1 MKSLRSS
8 FRLVTLGLSPLCAIA
23 LAVALVS
30 IGRAADSR
38 PNIVLIMTDDQGY
51 GDLGINGNPVLETPH
66 IDALA
71 RGGATLKNFYVSPVC
86 APTRASLMTGR
97 YNYRTRVVD
106 TFKGRSM
113 MDPDETTIAE
123 VLRSAGYA
131 TGIFGKWHLGD
142 NYPMRA
148 SDQGFE
154 EALTLR
160 GGGLAQPSD
169 PIENNRRYTN
179 PIVFHNNRQ
188 IQAKGYC
195 TDVFFDGALGFI
207 DEARRTGRP
216 FFAYIT
222 PNAPHAPLHDVPP
235 ELYAKYKTK
244 DFSTVLMKPGNDAD
258 SLARIYAMEENID
271 QNVGRLMARLKERQL
286 LANTIVIFMSDNGPD
301 GARFVGPM
309 RGKKT
314 EVLDGG
320 IRSPFF
326 VHWPARV
333 KAGTTS
339 DRIAAHI
346 DVMPTLLAA
355 AAVPIPAG
363 LKLDG
368 RSLLPLLGGGKTDWP
383 DRALVLQTHR
393 GDQPVAAHNMAVR
406 TQRWK
411 LIHPT
416 GFNREAPPPDAPF
429 ELYDVIADP
438 MERTNLAIPEAVTL
452 QRLRDTY
459 SAWFADVSSTRP
471 NNFAPPRIVIDS
483 DKAPTTFL
491 SPQEWRVPTTGN
503 NGREGTWLLH
513 AEHQAPYSVE
523 LRWLKPIAPGTLEL
537 TAGSVTR
544 TVEVGAATD
553 RVLIDHFTLPAGD
566 VDFSVVLRHGA
577 THEGAYHVALTRL

>member
-1 MKSLRSS
+1 MR
-8 FRLVTLGLSPLCAIA
+8 RLSPRVLAFLA
-23 LAVALVS
+23 VLAVAV
-30 IGRAADSR
+30 RAADAP

-51 GDLGINGNPVLETPH
+51 GDLGITGNPVLETPH

-71 RGGATLKNFYVSPVC
+71 RAGATLTNFYVSPVC

-123 VLRSAGYA
+123 VLRGGGYA

-148 SDQGFE
+148 TDQGFE

-169 PIENNRRYTN
+169 PIENNRRYTD
-179 PIVFHNNRQ
+179 PIVFHNNRP
-188 IQAKGYC
+188 IQARGYC

-207 DEARRTGRP
+207 DAAGRAGRP
-216 FFAYIT
+216 FFAYIA
-222 PNAPHAPLHDVPP
+222 PNAPHGPFHDVPP
-235 ELYAKYKTK
+235 ELYAKYKAK
-244 DFSTVLMKPGNDAD
+244 DLSPVLLKPGNDAD
-258 SLARIYAMEENID
+258 TVARIYAMEENID
-271 QNVGRLMARLKERQL
+271 QNVGRLMAHLRARQL
-286 LANTIVIFMSDNGPD
+286 LTNTLVIFMCDNGPD

-314 EVLDGG
+314 EVHDGG

-326 VHWPARV
+326 LHWPAGV
-333 KAGTTS
+333 KAGAAS

-355 AAVPIPAG
+355 ARVAVPAG

-368 RSLLPLLGGGKTDWP
+368 RNLLPLLNGTAADWP
-383 DRALVLQTHR
+383 ARALVLQTHR
-393 GDQPVAAHNMAVR
+393 GDRPAATHHMAVR

-411 LIHPT
+411 LLHPT
-416 GFNREAPPPDAPF
+416 GFGRETPPPDAPF
-429 ELYDVIADP
+429 ELYDIAADP
-438 MERTNLAIPEAVTL
+438 LEKHNLAAVEPAVV
-452 QRLRDTY
+452 QELRSTY
-459 SAWFADVSSTRP
+459 TAWFADVASTRP
-471 NNFAPPRIVIDS
+471 DNFAPPRMVIGADA
-483 DKAPTTFL
+483 APRTFL
-491 SPQEWRVPTTGN
+491 SPQEWRVPPGAD
-503 NGREGTWLLH
+503 NGREGRWLLH
-513 AEHQAPYSVE
+513 AEREAAYAVE

-537 TAGSVTR
+537 TAGPVHR
-544 TVEVGAATD
+544 TVAVDTATD
-553 RVLIDHFTLPAGD
+553 RVMIDRLTLPAGD
-566 VDFSVVLRHGA
+566 LDLSVVLQRGA
-577 THEGAYHVALTRL
+577 AREGAYHVTLTRL

>member
-1 MKSLRSS
+1 MRHVRSII
-8 FRLVTLGLSPLCAIA
+8 VTLAT
-23 LAVALVS
+23 AVALVAL
-30 IGRAADSR
+30 GHAADNR

-51 GDLGINGNPVLETPH
+51 GDLRITGNPVLETPH

-71 RGGATLKNFYVSPVC
+71 RASATLKNFYVSPVC
-86 APTRASLMTGR
+86 SPTRASLMTGR

-113 MDPDETTIAE
+113 MDPDETTVAE

-142 NYPMRA
+142 NYPIRA
-148 SDQGFE
+148 TDQGFE

-195 TDVFFDGALGFI
+195 TDVFFNGALGFI
-207 DEARRTGRP
+207 DEARRAGRP

-235 ELYAKYKTK
+235 ELYAKYKAR
-244 DFSTVLMKPGNDAD
+244 DFSAVLMKPGNDAD

-286 LANTIVIFMSDNGPD
+286 LTNTIVIFMCDNGPD

-326 VHWPARV
+326 LHWPVRV

-355 AAVPIPAG
+355 AAVPAPAG

-368 RSLLPLLGGGKTDWP
+368 RSLLPLLDGEKADWP

-393 GDQPVAAHNMAVR
+393 GDQPVATHNMAVR

-411 LIHPT
+411 LVHPT
-416 GFNREAPPPDAPF
+416 GFGRETPPPDAPF
-429 ELYDVIADP
+429 ELYDVVADP
-438 MERTNLAIPEAVTL
+438 MERRNLADREPVMLEN
-452 QRLRDTY
+452 LRATY
-459 SAWFADVSSTRP
+459 ATWFADVSSTRP
-471 NNFAPPRIVIDS
+471 DNFAPPRIVIGS
-483 DKAPTTFL
+483 DVSPTTFL
-491 SPQEWRVPTTGN
+491 SPQESRVPPTGD
-503 NGREGTWLLH
+503 NGREGRWLLH
-513 AEHQAPYSVE
+513 AEREASYSAE
-523 LRWLKPIAPGTLEL
+523 FRWLKPIAPGTLEL
-537 TAGSVTR
+537 TAGPVTR
-544 TVEVGAATD
+544 TVEVSAATD
-553 RVLIDHFTLPAGD
+553 RVMIERIKLPAGD
-566 VDFSVVLRHGA
+566 LDFTVVHRHGE
-577 THEGAYHVALTRL
+577 TREGAYHVTLIRF

>member
-1 MKSLRSS
+1 MLSSRSIAV
-8 FRLVTLGLSPLCAIA
+8 FLA
-23 LAVALVS
+23 LALLLV
-30 IGRAADSR
+30 GRAADNR
-38 PNIVLIMTDDQGY
+38 PSIVLIMTDDQGY
-51 GDLGINGNPVLETPH
+51 GDLGITGNPVLETPH
-66 IDALA
+66 IDAFA
-71 RGGATLKNFYVSPVC
+71 RESAMMKNFYVSPVC

-113 MDPDETTIAE
+113 MDPDETTLAE

-148 SDQGFE
+148 TDQGFE

-179 PIVFHNNRQ
+179 PIVFHNNQ
-188 IQAKGYC
+188 QVQAKGYC

-207 DEARRTGRP
+207 DEAQRTGRP
-216 FFAYIT
+216 FFAYIA

-235 ELYAKYKTK
+235 ELYAKYKSK
-244 DFSTVLMKPGNDAD
+244 DLSGVLMTPGNDAD
-258 SLARIYAMEENID
+258 AVARIYAMEENID
-271 QNVGRLMARLKERQL
+271 QNVGRLMAHLKTRQL
-286 LANTIVIFMSDNGPD
+286 LANTIVIYMCDNGPD

-326 VHWPARV
+326 LHWPARV

-355 AAVPIPAG
+355 ATVPVPAG

-368 RSLLPLLGGGKTDWP
+368 RSLLPLLDGGKTDWP

-411 LIHPT
+411 LVHPS
-416 GFNREAPPPDAPF
+416 GFGRETPPPDSPF

-438 MERTNLAIPEAVTL
+438 MERTNLAAREPAMLQDLRAVYAT
-452 QRLRDTY
+452 
-459 SAWFADVSSTRP
+459 WFADVSSTRP
-471 NNFAPPRIVIDS
+471 DNFAPPRIVIDS
-483 DKAPTTFL
+483 EISRTTFL
-491 SPQEWRVPTTGN
+491 SAQEWRVPANGD
-503 NGREGTWLLH
+503 NGRDGRWLLR
-513 AEHQAPYSVE
+513 AKREAAYAIE
-523 LRWLKPIAPGTLEL
+523 FRWPKPIASGTLEL
-537 TAGSVTR
+537 TAGAVR
-544 TVEVGAATD
+544 HTVVIPAASD
-553 RVLIDHFTLPAGD
+553 RVTIDRLTLPGGD
-566 VDFSVVLRHGA
+566 LDFSIVIRHGE
-577 THEGAYHVALTRL
+577 TREGAYHVILTRL

>member
-1 MKSLRSS
+1 MRHIRPLA
-8 FRLVTLGLSPLCAIA
+8 LVLAIA
-23 LAVALVS
+23 FVLAAV
-30 IGRAADSR
+30 GRAADNR

-51 GDLGINGNPVLETPH
+51 GDLGITGNPVLETPH

-71 RGGATLKNFYVSPVC
+71 RASATLKNFYVSPVC

-123 VLRSAGYA
+123 VLSSAGYA

-148 SDQGFE
+148 TDQGFE

-169 PIENNRRYTN
+169 PIDNNRRYTS
-179 PIVFHNNRQ
+179 PIVFHNNQQ

-216 FFAYIT
+216 FFAYIA

-235 ELYAKYKTK
+235 ELYAKYKSK
-244 DFSTVLMKPGNDAD
+244 DLSAVLMKPGNDAD
-258 SLARIYAMEENID
+258 AVARIYAMEENID
-271 QNVGRLMARLKERQL
+271 QNVGRLMTHLKDRQL
-286 LANTIVIFMSDNGPD
+286 LTNTIVIFMCDNGPD

-326 VHWPARV
+326 LHWPARV
-333 KAGTTS
+333 QAGATS

-355 AAVPIPAG
+355 AGVPVPAG

-368 RSLLPLLGGGKTDWP
+368 RSLLPLLAGGKVDWP

-393 GDQPVAAHNMAVR
+393 GDRPVAAHNMAVR

-411 LIHPT
+411 LVHPS
-416 GFNREAPPPDAPF
+416 GFGRETPPPDSPF

-438 MERTNLAIPEAVTL
+438 MEHTNLAARETIAVEN
-452 QRLRDTY
+452 LRAIY
-459 SAWFADVSSTRP
+459 AAWFADVSSTRP
-471 NNFAPPRIVIDS
+471 DNFAPPRIIIGS
-483 DKAPTTFL
+483 DKALTTFL
-491 SPQEWRVPTTGN
+491 SPQEWRVPAKGD
-503 NGREGTWLLH
+503 NGREGRWLLH
-513 AEHQAPYSVE
+513 AEREASYSIE
-523 LRWLKPIAPGTLEL
+523 LRWIKPITPGTLEL
-537 TAGSVTR
+537 TAGQVRR
-544 TVEVGAATD
+544 TVEVSAATD
-553 RVLIDHFTLPAGD
+553 RVMIDRLTLPGGD
-566 VDFSVVLRHGA
+566 LDFSVVLRHGE
-577 THEGAYHVALTRL
+577 TREGAYHVLLTHL